1 MGPLLALVSFGLLL
15 FQLLLVVRAILS
27 WSVALVGPSS
37 SGSFRARLT
46 AGVTA
51 ITEPVIRPVRRVIPP
66 LRLGGTSIDLAYIVV
81 FFVIVLLRN
90 II

>member
-27 WSVALVGPSS
+27 WSMAFVGPSTA
-37 SGSFRARLT
+37 GSFRGRLT
-46 AGVTA
+46 AGVTSL
-51 ITEPVIRPVRRVIPP
+51 TEPVIRPFRRLIPP
-66 LRLGGTSIDLAYIVV
+66 LRLGGTSIDLAYLVV
-81 FFVIVLLRN
+81 FFLVILLRR

>member
-37 SGSFRARLT
+37 AGSIRARLT